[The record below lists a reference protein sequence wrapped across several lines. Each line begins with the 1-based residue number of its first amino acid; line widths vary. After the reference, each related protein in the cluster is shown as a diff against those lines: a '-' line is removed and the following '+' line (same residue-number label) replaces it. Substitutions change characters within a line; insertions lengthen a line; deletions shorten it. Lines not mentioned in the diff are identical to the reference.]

1 MAFTFTRVDKILLR
15 LLFAILVSSLAF
27 NVFLHSRI
35 STSLPS
41 LSIDHSMFIRQRE
54 MLRSI
59 DHPHQE
65 GNRNLQEELSCGTE
79 STWYEYG
86 CVFRPAELLSE
97 SVKQWQSDILIQS
110 GGGGTDE
117 GRANNNNE
125 DMDKF
130 DSLYGNSD
138 MAGFTQQGKD
148 HAINQDRGLIISP
161 FVITTTVHKTFS
173 ESSQQANSKT
183 HEKTNDFLMGIFDGH
198 GTLGHD
204 VAQFLQDNFPLRL
217 HQKLAL
223 LTSKSGG
230 RDKIDDEAIRKAL
243 HDTFIEM
250 DTELPPISGN
260 DGGSTASVILRL
272 GSKLYFANAGDSLS
286 FLASFHDSKDGKDA
300 NIKNEMKASI
310 VHRNRYDKAYLPEE
324 KERITKLGGKI
335 FIPPHPEFSRVNA
348 FYPQKREV
356 MSLAMS
362 RSIGDWPHGKI
373 GVIPDPIID
382 IVNLEE
388 LTTSASVNVNVDAP
402 LDFFVVTSSDG
413 LYDHRQ
419 AQFVADRLAESY
431 SENNLEGGSDAI
443 KDQYRRYPIIRQCA
457 NIIHLATPQNPNRY
471 RDDITLMSLRIKN

>member
-1 MAFTFTRVDKILLR
+1 MTFTFTRVDTILLR
-15 LLFAILVSSLAF
+15 LLLAILISSLAF
-27 NVFLHSRI
+27 NMFLHSRI

-41 LSIDHSMFIRQRE
+41 QSMDHNMFIRQRE
-54 MLRSI
+54 MLQSI
-59 DHPHQE
+59 EYHHQDPQERE
-65 GNRNLQEELSCGTE
+65 GKDNRNLQEELSCGTE
-79 STWYEYG
+79 SIWYEYG

-97 SVKQWQSDILIQS
+97 SVKQWQSGILLQS
-110 GGGGTDE
+110 GGGGI
-117 GRANNNNE
+117 GINNNE
-125 DMDKF
+125 DMENF

-161 FVITTTVHKTFS
+161 FVITTVHKTSS
-173 ESSQQANSKT
+173 ESQQTNSKT
-183 HEKTNDFLMGIFDGH
+183 HEKTNDFLIGIFDGH

-223 LTSKSGG
+223 LTSKYGG
-230 RDKIDDEAIRKAL
+230 RDKIEDEEIQVRKAL
-243 HDTFIEM
+243 HETFIEM

-286 FLASFHDSKDGKDA
+286 FLASFPSVLYDSKDGKDA
-300 NIKNEMKASI
+300 NMKNELKASI
-310 VHRNRYDKAYLPEE
+310 VYRNRYDKAYLPEE
-324 KERITKLGGKI
+324 KERITKLGGNI

-348 FYPQKREV
+348 FYPQKKEV

-388 LTTSASVNVNVDAP
+388 LTASVSVNVNVDAP

-419 AQFVADRLAESY
+419 AQFVADRLAETY

-443 KDQYRRYPIIRQCA
+443 KDQYRRYPIVRQCA
-457 NIIHLATPQNPNRY
+457 NIIHLATPQNP
-471 RDDITLMSLRIKN
+471 